1 LSTLLNPFV
10 FFRQVFEGY
19 GQTETT
25 AAATLQMIGDQTY
38 GEKRNQLQ
46 IESVSSCPRVSAC
59 VNYLEFLMVCL
70 ILVRN
75 WRDIVCIVDSKG
87 VLRETTRNDDFL
99 RDIVARKIELRVRV
113 MLHDPIFSGATLELG
128 QPCCRFLNRFQKLAT
143 CYCNE
148 MLR

>member
-1 LSTLLNPFV
+1 
-10 FFRQVFEGY
+10 VFEGY

-38 GEKRNQLQ
+38 GEKTNRIQ
-46 IESVSSCPRVSAC
+46 IASVSSCPRVSAY

-87 VLRETTRNDDFL
+87 VLRETTRND
-99 RDIVARKIELRVRV
+99 ELRVRV
-113 MLHDPIFSGATLELG
+113 MLHDPIFSGATWELG

>member
-46 IESVSSCPRVSAC
+46 IESVVLSPCQR
-59 VNYLEFLMVCL
+59 
-70 ILVRN
+70 
-75 WRDIVCIVDSKG
+75 
-87 VLRETTRNDDFL
+87 LREL
-99 RDIVARKIELRVRV
+99 SRVFDG
-113 MLHDPIFSGATLELG
+113 LFN
-128 QPCCRFLNRFQKLAT
+128 PC
-143 CYCNE
+143 
-148 MLR
+148 